1 MLGAVY
7 NENFKDNYENKG
19 LYFKIEAAED
29 SLIINSDKH
38 YLTISIQKLL
48 DNAEKYTESGGITV
62 SLRKE
67 DKYVLIEIKDSGV
80 GLTAEEKPLFLQN
93 SFTVP

>member
-1 MLGAVY
+1 MLRGVY

-19 LYFKIEAAED
+19 LYFKIETAED

-38 YLTISIQKLL
+38 YLTIHPEAL